1 VSVQYHKQDMSMRK
15 IRENETGRSVW
26 TFMAVGVGLSRI
38 HHGENVK
45 LENFPP
51 SKASYDKTASHV
63 SHKVNV
69 RLGRH
74 GIPSYGLSRV
84 IEAQSS
90 FSNGLLECHKWIRR
104 SYGAHDYLGIE
115 AMEILFCI

>member
-1 VSVQYHKQDMSMRK
+1 M
-15 IRENETGRSVW
+15 
-26 TFMAVGVGLSRI
+26 
-38 HHGENVK
+38 ENVK
-45 LENFPP
+45 LKNLPFP
-51 SKASYDKTASHV
+51 KASYDRNAIHV